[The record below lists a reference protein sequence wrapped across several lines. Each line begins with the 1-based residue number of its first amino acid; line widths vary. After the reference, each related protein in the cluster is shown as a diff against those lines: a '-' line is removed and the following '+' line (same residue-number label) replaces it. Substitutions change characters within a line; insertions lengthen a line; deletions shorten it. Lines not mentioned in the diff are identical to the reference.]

1 MKNSRNIFSLI
12 LCLSIVFTMFS
23 GMCIVSAATNE
34 YYPNTAVPS
43 YTYITGHKEYENN
56 TNLPG
61 AITYVYKYTDKTIM
75 SDEWSDYSALLVKK
89 YDFVWQEDDVGSDYI
104 LTPYIRKDGIVNAL
118 VILEINFKTML
129 VSVTYQIPPSSIVLE
144 KKEIKLTVDKSEK
157 LNAKIYPV
165 GCTANGIKWVVSD
178 TDIASVTSDGVVKA
192 KKIGTCK
199 VYVKST
205 YDEMI
210 YDVCSVN
217 VVKENITG
225 VLFLNKEYTYDGT
238 EKSIAVTGTL
248 PTGAKVEY
256 TNEKATNAGIY
267 NATAK
272 ITCEGYNDLTLN
284 ATLKIN
290 PKNLTVSGLTAQNK
304 KYDGTDTANLSGGS
318 LNGKISGD
326 DVNADIPATG
336 RFASANAGNNIA
348 VNIDNITLA
357 GTKKDNYTLK
367 QPTGLKANIK
377 KAEIT
382 VRANDKQMVKGGAIP
397 KLDYAIIGEL
407 YGNDKITG
415 ELKVNTD
422 GKTVGDFDITQG
434 TLAVS
439 SNYKLTFEKGKLSVV
454 DKTPQNIT
462 VSEITEKT
470 YGDAGFKVEVTK
482 DAVSNLDTFTYASSN
497 PSVAEITA
505 DGTVTIK
512 AAGETDI
519 IVKQAGNDTYAPFEK
534 TQKLVVKKVSVTV
547 TAEAKSKKIGAADPE
562 LTFTYTGDMVGDD
575 KFTGKLERQ
584 AGEDVGKYDIL
595 IGTLAIN
602 NNYDITYNKAVFE
615 IFDKTPQNII
625 VADFGEKTYGDAAFA
640 VSVTSDT
647 AANLT
652 NYTFES
658 DNTDVAEITADG
670 NITIKAA
677 GEANITVKEPGNDEY
692 APFEKTVKLV
702 VKKKAVTVTSVDI
715 ENKTAVLDGVLAE
728 DAENATLDFD
738 KITIEQGE
746 AVDETTSNIT
756 LKNFVLKGD
765 KAANYEITTETLP
778 GTIANDNIVDITI
791 TAENGV
797 VTGAAKYIKGSSVTV
812 TATANSGYRFTG
824 WYFDDAAVSTESTY
838 TFTAE
843 SDTALTA
850 KFERVR
856 SSGGGGIGGSS
867 STCTINF
874 DTNGGSKV
882 ASQSVTKNSVI
893 KEPAAPTK
901 EGFDFAGWYTDKELK
916 TKYDFSAK
924 VTKSLTLYAAW
935 TQKDN
940 SLNQIVLTIG
950 EKSATVFGQT
960 KSNDVAP
967 KIVNNRTMLPARFVA
982 ESLGAVVT
990 WDGEKQEVTIKGK
1003 NAKNEDITILIYID
1017 SDIAY
1022 VNGEQVKLD
1031 SPAFVENDRT
1041 YTPIRFISVQL
1052 GASVEWNETDKTVTI
1067 TK

>member
-1 MKNSRNIFSLI
+1 MKKITSVILALMMCISLI
-12 LCLSIVFTMFS
+12 IPASAAGTNFTIGGTTAEVGQLIDLPVTFTSNVKVRAIGLDLSTGYDTEVLEFIGFANRANFNPAPIFNTFDETKKIISLGWLEAQDFS
-23 GMCIVSAATNE
+23 GGVKVCDIRFKVIGKGNITVTGKPVVKNE
-34 YYPNTAVPS
+34 TGTGNVECPTPESSVVAKMKD
-43 YTYITGHKEYENN
+43 ITGISFD
-56 TNLPG
+56 G
-61 AITYVYKYTDKTIM
+61 A
-75 SDEWSDYSALLVKK
+75 
-89 YDFVWQEDDVGSDYI
+89 
-104 LTPYIRKDGIVNAL
+104 
-118 VILEINFKTML
+118 
-129 VSVTYQIPPSSIVLE
+129 
-144 KKEIKLTVDKSEK
+144 
-157 LNAKIYPV
+157 
-165 GCTANGIKWVVSD
+165 
-178 TDIASVTSDGVVKA
+178 
-192 KKIGTCK
+192 
-199 VYVKST
+199 
-205 YDEMI
+205 
-210 YDVCSVN
+210 
-217 VVKENITG
+217 
-225 VLFLNKEYTYDGT
+225 EYTYDGT
-238 EKSIAVTGTL
+238 EKSIAVKGTL

-256 TNEKATNAGIY
+256 TNEKATNAGTY

-272 ITCEGYNDLTLN
+272 ITCECYDDLTLN
-284 ATLKIN
+284 AILKIN
-290 PKNLTVSGLTAQNK
+290 PKNLIVSGLTAQNK

-326 DVNADIPATG
+326 DVSADIPATG
-336 RFASANAGNNIA
+336 KFANANAGNNIA
-348 VNIDNITLA
+348 VSIDSVTLT
-357 GTKKDNYTLK
+357 GTKKDNYTLT
-367 QPTGLKANIK
+367 QPTGLKANIE

-382 VRANDKQMVKGGAIP
+382 VRANDKQMVKGAAVP
-397 KLDYAIIGEL
+397 KLDYTIIGDL
-407 YGNDKITG
+407 FGDDKITG

-462 VSEITEKT
+462 VSEIAEK
-470 YGDAGFKVEVTK
+470 
-482 DAVSNLDTFTYASSN
+482 N
-497 PSVAEITA
+497 
-505 DGTVTIK
+505 
-512 AAGETDI
+512 
-519 IVKQAGNDTYAPFEK
+519 
-534 TQKLVVKKVSVTV
+534 
-547 TAEAKSKKIGAADPE
+547 
-562 LTFTYTGDMVGDD
+562 
-575 KFTGKLERQ
+575 
-584 AGEDVGKYDIL
+584 
-595 IGTLAIN
+595 
-602 NNYDITYNKAVFE
+602 
-615 IFDKTPQNII
+615 
-625 VADFGEKTYGDAAFA
+625 YGDAAFA
-640 VSVTSDT
+640 VSVTADT

-677 GEANITVKEPGNDEY
+677 GEVNITVKEPGNDEY

-702 VKKKAVTVTSVDI
+702 IKKKAVTVTSVDI

-728 DAENATLDFD
+728 DAENVTLDFD

-791 TAENGV
+791 TAENGA

-824 WYFDDAAVSTESTY
+824 WYVDNTAVSTESTY

-843 SDTALTA
+843 NDTALTA
-850 KFERVR
+850 KFEKIRT
-856 SSGGGGIGGSS
+856 SGGGGSS
-867 STCTINF
+867 STCTIKF
-874 DTNGGSKV
+874 ETNGGSKV
-882 ASQSVTKNSVI
+882 ANQSVTKNSVM

-935 TQKDN
+935 TEKDN

-967 KIVNNRTMLPARFVA
+967 KIVNDRTMLPARFVA

-1022 VNGEQVKLD
+1022 VNGEQEKLD
-1031 SPAFVENDRT
+1031 SPAFIENDRT
-1041 YTPIRFISVQL
+1041 YTPIRFISEQL

>member
-1 MKNSRNIFSLI
+1 MKKITSAILALMMCISLI
-12 LCLSIVFTMFS
+12 IPA
-23 GMCIVSAATNE
+23 SAAGTSFTIGGT
-34 YYPNTAVPS
+34 TAEVGQLIDLP
-43 YTYITGHKEYENN
+43 IT
-56 TNLPG
+56 
-61 AITYVYKYTDKTIM
+61 
-75 SDEWSDYSALLVKK
+75 
-89 YDFVWQEDDVGSDYI
+89 F
-104 LTPYIRKDGIVNAL
+104 
-118 VILEINFKTML
+118 
-129 VSVTYQIPPSSIVLE
+129 
-144 KKEIKLTVDKSEK
+144 
-157 LNAKIYPV
+157 
-165 GCTANGIKWVVSD
+165 
-178 TDIASVTSDGVVKA
+178 TSDVKVRA
-192 KKIGTCK
+192 IGLDL
-199 VYVKST
+199 ST
-205 YDEMI
+205 GYD
-210 YDVCSVN
+210 
-217 VVKENITG
+217 TG
-225 VLFLNKEYTYDGT
+225 VLEFIGFTNRANFNPAPIFNTFDETKKIISLGWLEAQDFSGGVKVCDIRFKVIGKGNIKVTGKPVVKDATGSGNVECPTPESSVVAKMRDITGISFDGAEYTYDGT
-238 EKSIAVTGTL
+238 EKSITVKGTL

-256 TNEKATNAGIY
+256 TNEKATNAGTY

-272 ITCEGYNDLTLN
+272 ITCEGYDDLTLN

-304 KYDGTDTANLSGGS
+304 KYDGTDTANLSDGS

-336 RFASANAGNNIA
+336 KFANANAGNNIA
-348 VNIDNITLA
+348 VSIDNITLT
-357 GTKKDNYTLK
+357 GTKKDNYTLT
-367 QPTGLKANIK
+367 QPTGLKANIE

-382 VRANDKQMVKGGAIP
+382 VRANDKQMVKGVAVP
-397 KLDYAIIGEL
+397 KLDYAIIGKL

-470 YGDAGFKVEVTK
+470 YGDADFKVEVTK
-482 DAVSNLDTFTYASSN
+482 DAVSNLDAFTFTSSN
-497 PSVAEITA
+497 PSVAEIST

-512 AAGETDI
+512 AAGETNI
-519 IVKQAGNDTYAPFEK
+519 TVKQAGNDTYAPFEK
-534 TQKLVVKKVSVTV
+534 TQKLVVNKVSITV

-562 LTFTYTGDMVGDD
+562 LTYTYTGSLIGNDE
-575 KFTGKLERQ
+575 FTGKLERQ

-602 NNYDITYNKAVFE
+602 DNYDITYNKAVFE

-625 VADFGEKTYGDAAFA
+625 VADFGEKTYGDAAFV
-640 VSVTSDT
+640 VSVTADT

-658 DNTDVAEITADG
+658 DNTDVAEITEDG
-670 NITIKAA
+670 SITIKAA

-692 APFEKTVKLV
+692 ASFEKAVKLV

-728 DAENATLDFD
+728 DAENVTLDFD

-756 LKNFVLKGD
+756 LKNFVLNGD
-765 KAANYEITTETLP
+765 KAANYEITTKTLP
-778 GTIANDNIVDITI
+778 GVIANDNIVDITI

-824 WYFDDAAVSTESTY
+824 WYVDNTAVSTESTY

-850 KFERVR
+850 KFERIR
-856 SSGGGGIGGSS
+856 TSGGGGGGTTRYTVS
-867 STCTINF
+867 F
-874 DTNGGSKV
+874 ETNGGSKV
-882 ASQSVTKNSVI
+882 ANQSVTRNSVM

-935 TQKDN
+935 TEKDN

-950 EKSATVFGQT
+950 ERSATVFGQT

-967 KIVNNRTMLPARFVA
+967 KIVNDRTMLPARFVA

-990 WDGEKQEVTIKGK
+990 WNGEKQEVTIKGK

-1022 VNGEQVKLD
+1022 VNDEQVKLD
-1031 SPAFVENDRT
+1031 SPAFIENDRT
-1041 YTPIRFISVQL
+1041 YTPIRFISEQL
-1052 GASVEWNETDKTVTI
+1052 GASVEWNETDKIVTI

>member
-1 MKNSRNIFSLI
+1 MLKKIISLLTAVAITFSL
-12 LCLSIVFTMFS
+12 CTGVVFAADQKIVIGQVSGYIGDTIKVPVTMEGNPGIW
-23 GMCIVSAATNE
+23 GMDLTI
-34 YYPNTAVPS
+34 S
-43 YTYITGHKEYENN
+43 YDI
-56 TNLPG
+56 
-61 AITYVYKYTDKTIM
+61 
-75 SDEWSDYSALLVKK
+75 SALTLKDVENGAVFGDSELTKGNFQSEKYRLSYECGELANVSKSGLLATLVFEIKSDAAEK
-89 YDFVWQEDDVGSDYI
+89 TYNIEGSYRYGD
-104 LTPYIRKDGIVNAL
+104 IVNIDEQA
-118 VILEINFKTML
+118 VDFTVVNGSVA
-129 VSVTYQIPPSSIVLE
+129 VSE
-144 KKEIKLTVDKSEK
+144 KPKLDFDDSIKL
-157 LNAKIYPV
+157 
-165 GCTANGIKWVVSD
+165 
-178 TDIASVTSDGVVKA
+178 AS
-192 KKIGTCK
+192 
-199 VYVKST
+199 
-205 YDEMI
+205 
-210 YDVCSVN
+210 
-217 VVKENITG
+217 KE
-225 VLFLNKEYTYDGT
+225 FDYDGT
-238 EKSIAVTGTL
+238 EKSISVTGTL

-256 TNEKATNAGIY
+256 TNEKATNAGTY
-267 NATAK
+267 NVSAK
-272 ITCEGYNDLTLN
+272 ITADGYNDKVLN
-284 ATLKIN
+284 ATMTIK
-290 PKNLTVSGLTAQNK
+290 PRALTVTGLSAENK
-304 KYDGTDTANLSGGS
+304 TYDGTDNAAIKGGELSGVI
-318 LNGKISGD
+318 KGD
-326 DVNADIPATG
+326 DVKATFPTTG
-336 RFASANAGNNIA
+336 RFAKSDVGTGIA
-348 VNIDNITLA
+348 VTVADITLDGSA
-357 GTKKDNYTLK
+357 KDNYKLT
-367 QPTGLKANIK
+367 QPTGLKANITQAPITI
-377 KAEIT
+377 KAD
-382 VRANDKQMVKGGAIP
+382 DKQMVKGAAIP
-397 KLDYAIIGEL
+397 EL
-407 YGNDKITG
+407 TYKITSGQLFG
-415 ELKVNTD
+415 EDKVSGTPATAAN
-422 GKTVGDFDITQG
+422 GSKLGDFDITQG
-434 TLAVS
+434 TLTVS

-470 YGDAGFKVEVTK
+470 YGDTGFKVEVTK
-482 DAVSNLDTFTYASSN
+482 DAVSNLDTFTYESSN

-519 IVKQAGNDTYAPFEK
+519 TVKQAGNDTYAPFEK
-534 TQKLVVKKVSVTV
+534 TQKLVVKKVSITV

-562 LTFTYTGDMVGDD
+562 LTFTYTGDLVGDD

-602 NNYDITYNKAVFE
+602 DNYDITYNKAVFE

-625 VADFGEKTYGDAAFA
+625 VADFGEKTYGDAAFV
-640 VSVTSDT
+640 VSVTADT
-647 AANLT
+647 IANLT

-728 DAENATLDFD
+728 DAENVTLDFD

-824 WYFDDAAVSTESTY
+824 WYVDNAAVSTESTY

-850 KFERVR
+850 KFERIR
-856 SSGGGGIGGSS
+856 TSGGGGGGTTRYTVS
-867 STCTINF
+867 F
-874 DTNGGSKV
+874 ETNGGSKV
-882 ASQSVTKNSVI
+882 ANQSVTRNSVM

-935 TQKDN
+935 TEKDN

-960 KSNDVAP
+960 KLNDVAP
-967 KIVNNRTMLPARFVA
+967 KIVNDRTMLPARFVA

-1022 VNGEQVKLD
+1022 VNDEQVKLD
-1031 SPAFVENDRT
+1031 SPAFIENDRT
-1041 YTPIRFISVQL
+1041 YTPIRFISEQL

>member
-1 MKNSRNIFSLI
+1 MLKKIISLLTAVAITFSL
-12 LCLSIVFTMFS
+12 CTGAVFAADQKIVIGQVSGYIGDTIKVPVTMEGNPGIW
-23 GMCIVSAATNE
+23 GMDLTI
-34 YYPNTAVPS
+34 S
-43 YTYITGHKEYENN
+43 YDI
-56 TNLPG
+56 
-61 AITYVYKYTDKTIM
+61 
-75 SDEWSDYSALLVKK
+75 SALTLKDVENGAVFGDSELTKGNFQSEKYRLSYECGELANVSKSGLLATLVFEIKSDAAEK
-89 YDFVWQEDDVGSDYI
+89 TYNIEGSYSYGD
-104 LTPYIRKDGIVNAL
+104 IVNIDEQA
-118 VILEINFKTML
+118 VDFTVVNG
-129 VSVTYQIPPSSIVLE
+129 SVTVSE
-144 KKEIKLTVDKSEK
+144 KPKLDFDDSIKL
-157 LNAKIYPV
+157 
-165 GCTANGIKWVVSD
+165 
-178 TDIASVTSDGVVKA
+178 AS
-192 KKIGTCK
+192 
-199 VYVKST
+199 
-205 YDEMI
+205 
-210 YDVCSVN
+210 
-217 VVKENITG
+217 KE
-225 VLFLNKEYTYDGT
+225 FDYDGT

-256 TNEKATNAGIY
+256 TNEKATNAGTY
-267 NATAK
+267 NVSAK
-272 ITCEGYNDLTLN
+272 ITADGYNDKVLN
-284 ATLKIN
+284 ATMTIK
-290 PKNLTVSGLTAQNK
+290 PRALTVTGLSAENK
-304 KYDGTDTANLSGGS
+304 TYDGTDNAAIKGGELSGVI
-318 LNGKISGD
+318 KGD
-326 DVNADIPATG
+326 DVKATFPATG
-336 RFASANAGNNIA
+336 RFAKSDVGTGIA
-348 VNIDNITLA
+348 VTVADITLDGSA
-357 GTKKDNYTLK
+357 KDNYKLT
-367 QPTGLKANIK
+367 QPTGLKANITQAPITI
-377 KAEIT
+377 KAD
-382 VRANDKQMVKGGAIP
+382 DKQMVKGAAIP
-397 KLDYAIIGEL
+397 ELTYKITSGKLFGEDKVSGTPATAANGSKIGE
-407 YGNDKITG
+407 
-415 ELKVNTD
+415 
-422 GKTVGDFDITQG
+422 FDITQG
-434 TLAVS
+434 TLTVS

-470 YGDAGFKVEVTK
+470 YGDTGFKVEVTK
-482 DAVSNLDTFTYASSN
+482 DAVSNLDAFTFTSSN
-497 PSVAEITA
+497 PSVAEIST
-505 DGTVTIK
+505 DGMITIK
-512 AAGETDI
+512 AAGETNI
-519 IVKQAGNDTYAPFEK
+519 TVKQAGNDTYAPFEK
-534 TQKLVVKKVSVTV
+534 TQKLVVKKVSITV

-562 LTFTYTGDMVGDD
+562 LTFTYTGDLVGDD
-575 KFTGKLERQ
+575 KLTGKLERQ

-602 NNYDITYNKAVFE
+602 DNYDITYNKAIFE

-640 VSVTSDT
+640 VSVTADAT
-647 AANLT
+647 ANLT

-692 APFEKTVKLV
+692 ASFEKAVKLV

-728 DAENATLDFD
+728 DAENVTLDFD

-778 GTIANDNIVDITI
+778 GVIANDNIVDITI

-824 WYFDDAAVSTESTY
+824 WYVDNTAVSTESTY

-850 KFERVR
+850 KFERIR
-856 SSGGGGIGGSS
+856 TSGGGGGGTTRYTVS
-867 STCTINF
+867 F
-874 DTNGGSKV
+874 ETNGGSKV
-882 ASQSVTKNSVI
+882 ANQSVTRNSVM
-893 KEPAAPTK
+893 KEPTAPTK
-901 EGFDFAGWYTDKELK
+901 DGFDFAGWYTDKELK

-924 VTKSLTLYAAW
+924 VTKSLTLYASW
-935 TQKDN
+935 TEKDN

-967 KIVNNRTMLPARFVA
+967 KIVNDRTMLPARFVA
-982 ESLGAVVT
+982 ENLGAVVT
-990 WDGEKQEVTIKGK
+990 WNSEKKEVTIKGK

-1022 VNGEQVKLD
+1022 VNDEQVKLD
-1031 SPAFVENDRT
+1031 SPAFIENDRT
-1041 YTPIRFISVQL
+1041 YTPIRFISEQL

>member
-1 MKNSRNIFSLI
+1 MKQTLKKAISFLCVLSMMFSLI
-12 LCLSIVFTMFS
+12 ISVQAAGIQIESGKATLVQGTGEADVEIPLTLSGNTGIA
-23 GMCIVSAATNE
+23 GMTLKV
-34 YYPNTAVPS
+34 S
-43 YTYITGHKEYENN
+43 YTEGLTLKNITQGSG
-56 TNLPG
+56 LPTLTLTKPG
-61 AITYVYKYTDKTIM
+61 
-75 SDEWSDYSALLVKK
+75 DYSANPFNLVW
-89 YDFVWQEDDVGSDYI
+89 DGQDADNIS
-104 LTPYIRKDGIVNAL
+104 GIVATLTFSVPKKDVKTYSINIATAGVFDNDL
-118 VILEINFKTML
+118 NNVNMAIVNGEI
-129 VSVTYQIPPSSIVLE
+129 SVTE
-144 KKEIKLTVDKSEK
+144 KPKEDFKGLSLNDKEF
-157 LNAKIYPV
+157 
-165 GCTANGIKWVVSD
+165 D
-178 TDIASVTSDGVVKA
+178 
-192 KKIGTCK
+192 
-199 VYVKST
+199 
-205 YDEMI
+205 
-210 YDVCSVN
+210 
-217 VVKENITG
+217 
-225 VLFLNKEYTYDGT
+225 YDGT

-256 TNEKATNAGIY
+256 TNEKATNAGTY
-267 NATAK
+267 NVSAK
-272 ITCEGYNDLTLN
+272 ITADGYNDKILN
-284 ATLKIN
+284 ATMTIK
-290 PKNLTVSGLTAQNK
+290 PRTLTVTGLSAENK
-304 KYDGTDTANLSGGS
+304 TYDGTDNAAIKGGE
-318 LNGKISGD
+318 LNGVIKGD
-326 DVNADIPATG
+326 DVKAAFPTMG
-336 RFASANAGNNIA
+336 RFAKSDVGTGIA
-348 VNIDNITLA
+348 VTVADITLDGSA
-357 GTKKDNYTLK
+357 KDNYKLT
-367 QPTGLKANIK
+367 QPTGLKANITQAPITI
-377 KAEIT
+377 KAD
-382 VRANDKQMVKGGAIP
+382 DKQMVKGAAIP
-397 KLDYAIIGEL
+397 EL
-407 YGNDKITG
+407 TYKITSG
-415 ELKVNTD
+415 QLFAEDKVSGTPATAAN
-422 GKTVGDFDITQG
+422 GSKLGDFDITQG
-434 TLAVS
+434 TLTVS

-470 YGDAGFKVEVTK
+470 YGDTDFKVEVTK
-482 DAVSNLDTFTYASSN
+482 DAVSNLDAFTFTSSN
-497 PSVAEITA
+497 PSVAEIST

-512 AAGETDI
+512 AAGETNI
-519 IVKQAGNDTYAPFEK
+519 TVKQAGNDTYAPFEK
-534 TQKLVVKKVSVTV
+534 TQKLVVKKVAITV
-547 TAEAKSKKIGAADPE
+547 MAEAKSKKIGAADPE
-562 LTFTYTGDMVGDD
+562 LTFTYAGDLVGDD

-584 AGEDVGKYDIL
+584 VGEDVGKYDIL

-602 NNYDITYNKAVFE
+602 NNYDIIYNKAVFE

-640 VSVTSDT
+640 VSVTADT

-692 APFEKTVKLV
+692 ASFEKTVKLV

-728 DAENATLDFD
+728 DAENVTLDFD

-765 KAANYEITTETLP
+765 KAANYELTTETLP

-824 WYFDDAAVSTESTY
+824 WYVDNTAVSTESTY

-850 KFERVR
+850 KFERIR
-856 SSGGGGIGGSS
+856 TSGGGGGGTTRYTVS
-867 STCTINF
+867 F
-874 DTNGGSKV
+874 ETNGGSKV
-882 ASQSVTKNSVI
+882 ANQSVTRNSVM

-935 TQKDN
+935 TEKDN
-940 SLNQIVLTIG
+940 TLNQIVLTIG

-967 KIVNNRTMLPARFVA
+967 KIVNDRTMLPARFVA

-990 WDGEKQEVTIKGK
+990 WNGEKQEVTIKGK

-1022 VNGEQVKLD
+1022 VNDEQVKLD
-1031 SPAFVENDRT
+1031 SPAFIENDRT
-1041 YTPIRFISVQL
+1041 YTPIRFISEQL